1 MKRIFKYICRK
12 VDERIAN
19 KINNVTELID
29 TINDL
34 INDKNCAIGLAIITG
49 SVGVSLLSFSTSM
62 FTKVKTMQ

>member
-1 MKRIFKYICRK
+1 MKILFNYLVKK
-12 VDERIAN
+12 ADERIAN

-34 INDKNCAIGLAIITG
+34 MNDKNGAIGLAIITG
-49 SVGVSLLSFSTSM
+49 SVGVSLLSFSACM